1 MSDKKAIVVIAP
13 ALSLEGS
20 SDALTKLMKKA
31 CVLVNADAAAL
42 AARAEALSGVRSGR
56 PWRHP

>member
-31 CVLVNADAAAL
+31 CVLVNADAADL
-42 AARAEALSGVRSGR
+42 AARA
-56 PWRHP
+56 